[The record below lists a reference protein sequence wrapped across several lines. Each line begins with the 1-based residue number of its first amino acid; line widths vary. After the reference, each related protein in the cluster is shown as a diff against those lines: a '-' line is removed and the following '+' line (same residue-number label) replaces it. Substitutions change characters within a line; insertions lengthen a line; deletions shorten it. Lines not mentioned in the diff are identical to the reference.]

1 MRKPFYFLAIF
12 ILFSCNDS
20 EEVISPEQMAIDSL
34 STVLKVKDNTIQTLE
49 EGIVSSDSLVNQYA
63 LYIKTIRDNISEI
76 EKQELFLKN
85 LKGGSESYEIDS
97 MDVITTIQNMGERLK
112 ENEKMIYA
120 LNHSLEGANS
130 KNNKFMEEIN
140 SLNEL
145 IAKNNREVYL
155 LQEELSAINASFDM
169 LFDKYNSQNIRI
181 NELNTALNM
190 VAYAIGSKGELLD
203 NGVLTKQGGVIGIGK
218 TKKLSNDLNT
228 DYFTYASKN
237 DLKVLQ
243 LGVKNIKIIT
253 SHSLSS
259 YEIHQSEKGFVD
271 SLVITNPD
279 LFWRNSKF
287 LVVEVK

>member
-237 DLKVLQ
+237 DLKALQ

>member
-1 MRKPFYFLAIF
+1 MRKQIYFLAIF

-49 EGIVSSDSLVNQYA
+49 EGIESSDSLVNQYA
-63 LYIKTIRDNISEI
+63 LYIKTIRDNITEI

-97 MDVITTIQNMGERLK
+97 MDVITTIKNMGERLK

-155 LQEELSAINASFDM
+155 LQEELSAINTSFDM

-181 NELNTALNM
+181 NELSTALNK

-228 DYFTYASKN
+228 EYFTYASKN

-253 SHSLSS
+253 SHSSSS